1 MAGPIAGA
9 TLVAAVHR
17 TTTAGDD
24 VLDIVAILV
33 VLTAAF
39 SYVNFRFLKFPM
51 TIGVMTIALAL
62 SLVVIVLDKL
72 GFGLPRGRE
81 HALMTS
87 IDFTDVLMQGM
98 LSFLLFA
105 GALHVDL
112 SRLRQKGWQIAV
124 LAVLGTALSTL
135 LIGYGSWYLLG
146 ALGIGISLVHCL
158 LFGALISPTDPIAV
172 LGVLKSAKVLPNV
185 EATIAGESLVND
197 GIGVVLFTLLLGM
210 LESGV
215 VPSAATALE
224 VFAREALGGAAFG
237 IALGYCVCRVL
248 RTIDNP
254 QVEVLITLATV
265 LGGYALA
272 YDLHVSGPLAMV
284 ASGLLIGSEGRS
296 WAMSEQTRLHLDI
309 FWQLLDEL
317 LNGVLFLLIGL
328 EFALIAFP
336 AGSILAVP
344 LVIVLAVLARYLVV
358 GLPATA
364 WRRWFRLPS
373 GSGLLLTWGGVR
385 GGISVALALSL
396 PPGEE
401 RDIVLMLTY
410 AVVVFSILAQGLTV
424 GRVARALRLGA
435 DQGRG

>member
-1 MAGPIAGA
+1 
-9 TLVAAVHR
+9 
-17 TTTAGDD
+17 

-33 VLTAAF
+33 VLTATFA
-39 SYVNFRFLKFPM
+39 YVNFRFMRFPM
-51 TIGVMTIALAL
+51 TIGVMTIALVL
-62 SLVVIVLDKL
+62 SLAVVAIDKL
-72 GFGLPRGRE
+72 GYGVPRGQA
-81 HALMTS
+81 HALLSS

-112 SRLRQKGWQIAV
+112 QGLRRVAWQVGA

-135 LIGYGSWYLLG
+135 IIGYGSWYLLG
-146 ALGIGISLVHCL
+146 VLGIAIPLIHCL

-172 LGVLKSAKVLPNV
+172 LSVLKSAKVLPSV

-215 VPSAATALE
+215 VPSVGAGVE
-224 VFAREALGGAAFG
+224 VFVREALGGAAFG
-237 IALGYCVCRVL
+237 IALGYFVYRVL

-272 YDLHVSGPLAMV
+272 YSLHVSGPLAMV
-284 ASGLLIGSEGRS
+284 ASGLLVGNEGRAF
-296 WAMSEQTRLHLDI
+296 AMSDQTRLHLDI
-309 FWQLLDEL
+309 FWKLLDEL

-336 AGSILAVP
+336 AGSLNAVL
-344 LVIVLAVLARYLVV
+344 LVIVLSVLARYLVV
-358 GLPATA
+358 GLPATV
-364 WRRWFRLPS
+364 WSGWFQLPA
-373 GSGLLLTWGGVR
+373 GSGLLLTWSGVR

-396 PPGEE
+396 PPGAE
-401 RDIVLMLTY
+401 RDVVLMLTY
-410 AVVVFSILAQGLTV
+410 SVVVFSILVQGLTV
-424 GRVARALRLGA
+424 GRLARALRLGA
-435 DQGRG
+435 DQRPA

>member
-1 MAGPIAGA
+1 VATHGA
-9 TLVAAVHR
+9 ATQLDSLREGA
-17 TTTAGDD
+17 

-33 VLTAAF
+33 VLTATF
-39 SYVNFRFLKFPM
+39 SYVNFRFMRFPM

-62 SLVVIVLDKL
+62 SLVVVAIDK
-72 GFGLPRGRE
+72 FGYGVPRGQA
-81 HALMTS
+81 HALLSS

-112 SRLRQKGWQIAV
+112 QGLRRVAWQVGV

-135 LIGYGSWYLLG
+135 IIGYGSWYLLG
-146 ALGIGISLVHCL
+146 VLGIAIPLIHCL

-172 LGVLKSAKVLPNV
+172 LSVLKSAKVLPSV

-215 VPSAATALE
+215 VPSVGAGVE

-237 IALGYCVCRVL
+237 IALGYFVFRVL
-248 RTIDNP
+248 RTIDSP

-272 YDLHVSGPLAMV
+272 YNLHVSGPLAMV
-284 ASGLLIGSEGRS
+284 ASGLLIGNEGRAL
-296 WAMSEQTRLHLDI
+296 AMSDQTRLHLDI
-309 FWQLLDEL
+309 FWKLLDEL

-336 AGSILAVP
+336 AGSLNAVL
-344 LVIVLAVLARYLVV
+344 LVILLSLLARYLVV
-358 GLPATA
+358 GLPAMV
-364 WRRWFRLPS
+364 WPGWFQLPA
-373 GSGLLLTWGGVR
+373 GSGLLLTWSGVR

-396 PPGEE
+396 PPGAE
-401 RDIVLMLTY
+401 RDVVLMLTY
-410 AVVVFSILAQGLTV
+410 SVVVFSILVQGLTV
-424 GRVARALRLGA
+424 GRLARALRLGA
-435 DQGRG
+435 DQRPA

>member
-1 MAGPIAGA
+1 VATHGA
-9 TLVAAVHR
+9 ATQLDSLGEGA
-17 TTTAGDD
+17 

-33 VLTAAF
+33 VLTATF
-39 SYVNFRFLKFPM
+39 SYVNFRFMRFPM

-62 SLVVIVLDKL
+62 SLAVVAIDKL
-72 GFGLPRGRE
+72 GYGVPRGQA
-81 HALMTS
+81 HALLSS

-112 SRLRQKGWQIAV
+112 QGLRRVAWQVGA

-135 LIGYGSWYLLG
+135 IIGYGSWYLLG
-146 ALGIGISLVHCL
+146 VLGIAIPLIHCL

-172 LGVLKSAKVLPNV
+172 LSVLKSAKVLPSV

-215 VPSAATALE
+215 VPSVGAGVE

-237 IALGYCVCRVL
+237 IALGYFVFRVL
-248 RTIDNP
+248 RTIDSP

-272 YDLHVSGPLAMV
+272 YNLHVSGPLAMV
-284 ASGLLIGSEGRS
+284 ASGLLIGNEGRAL
-296 WAMSEQTRLHLDI
+296 AMSDQTRLHLDI
-309 FWQLLDEL
+309 FWKLLDEL

-336 AGSILAVP
+336 AGSLNAVL
-344 LVIVLAVLARYLVV
+344 LVIVLSLLARYLVV
-358 GLPATA
+358 GLPATV
-364 WRRWFRLPS
+364 WPGWFQLPA
-373 GSGLLLTWGGVR
+373 GSGLLLTWSGVR

-396 PPGEE
+396 PPGAE
-401 RDIVLMLTY
+401 RDVVLMLTY
-410 AVVVFSILAQGLTV
+410 SVVVFSILVQGLTV
-424 GRVARALRLGA
+424 GRLARALRLGA
-435 DQGRG
+435 DQRPA